1 MPSESWMT
9 SIQPQATSSGGLSPH
24 LFDSP
29 SNLRTLLLTDDW
41 GDVEVG
47 FHTYVA
53 TSGSAFS
60 IFNYST
66 GQEAAKRLLG
76 SLILQNMPSPGVD
89 EAFIS
94 LVDAYEFHYHNLAP
108 LMPPPLSTR
117 HGVGILAG
125 QSARPPLTLEE

>member
-1 MPSESWMT
+1 MT
-9 SIQPQATSSGGLSPH
+9 SIQLQETSSGGLSPH

-41 GDVEVG
+41 GGLEVG

-60 IFNYST
+60 IINYST

-89 EAFIS
+89 EVFYS
-94 LVDAYEFHYHNLAP
+94 LVDAYEFHYHNLTR
-108 LMPPPLSTR
+108 LMAPPPASQHSLGT
-117 HGVGILAG
+117 VTG
-125 QSARPPLTLEE
+125 QSARPSLSLED